1 MARPKPNNLIK
12 LEKVPAILINLTG
25 VTRTHA
31 TIYNW
36 IRKGRINA
44 HGQMTKLAG
53 YKRLGQIYTTEEAVI
68 KFLRELG

>member
-1 MARPKPNNLIK
+1 MAQPKPKDLIK
-12 LEKVPAILINLTG
+12 LGKVTAILVNLTG

-36 IRKGRINA
+36 MRKGRINV
-44 HGQMTKLAG
+44 HGQRIKLAG

-68 KFLRELG
+68 RFLKELG